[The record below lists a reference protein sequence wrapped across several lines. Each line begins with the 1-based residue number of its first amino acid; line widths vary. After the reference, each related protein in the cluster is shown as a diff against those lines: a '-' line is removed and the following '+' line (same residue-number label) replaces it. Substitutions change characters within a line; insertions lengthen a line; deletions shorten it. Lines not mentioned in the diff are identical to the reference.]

1 MANIM
6 KSVALPVVHFWTPLY
21 NLATVEIPKCSTSN
35 RMGQK
40 GEF

>member
-6 KSVALPVVHFWTPLY
+6 KSVALSIVHFWTSLY
-21 NLATVEIPKCSTSN
+21 NLATVEIPKCPTSI

-40 GEF
+40 AEF